1 MFFDV
6 TFRNGEER
14 DVYALTLR
22 ELAGD
27 SLELRNAPEYMA
39 GYTPP
44 SDDDGDEEGDGDGQ
58 GGGMGGLW

>member
-6 TFRNGEER
+6 TFRDGEER

-39 GYTPP
+39 GFAP
-44 SDDDGDEEGDGDGQ
+44 SDEDEVEED
-58 GGGMGGLW
+58 